1 MYIMKKAIIT
11 KATAPIN
18 WAQIPAISIDELVE
32 IDPTDI
38 TASAQICYDEN
49 ALYLRLSATE
59 SEIRAVESGPIG
71 NPCEDSCLEFF
82 FSLMEGDIRYF
93 NFEFNPNACLYLG
106 LGSCVADLTRLI
118 PAEEEGNGMEYN
130 FHPVATR
137 NGEHWQIQYQIPY
150 SFIRRF
156 FPDFTVYPG
165 KTMRANFYKCADL
178 TTVPHYLAW
187 NPITRKGSCVFHTP
201 SDFGLLR
208 FE

>member
-1 MYIMKKAIIT
+1 MKQAIIT
-11 KATAPIN
+11 KVSGPID
-18 WAQIPAISIDELVE
+18 WDKIPSVAINELVE
-32 IDPTDI
+32 TESTDI
-38 TASAQICYDEN
+38 TAAAQICYDEN
-49 ALYLRLSATE
+49 ALYLRLSAKET
-59 SEIRAVESGPIG
+59 EIRAVETGPTG

-82 FSLMEGDIRYF
+82 FSPMEGDIRYF
-93 NFEFNPNACLYLG
+93 NFEMNVNTCLYLG

-118 PAEEEGNGMEYN
+118 PAEEEGNGTEFN
-130 FHPVATR
+130 FHPRANR
-137 NGEHWQIQYQIPY
+137 DGEHWEVTYQIPY
-150 SFIRRF
+150 AFIRRF
-156 FPDFTVYPG
+156 FPDFSVYSG